1 MSKDNPTMAILQ
13 TLQEA
18 RALAERSNKLVAEAE
33 KIAGRLTVQSVVT
46 CAQAAILL
54 GCTTRTLHNMAS
66 RNQIVPRNADGTPKT
81 TTKNTKTFYSL
92 AEIWK
97 LLNP

>member
-1 MSKDNPTMAILQ
+1 MNKDNPTMAILQ

-18 RALAERSNKLVAEAE
+18 RALAERSNRLLAEAE

-46 CAQAAILL
+46 AAQAAVLL
-54 GCTTRTLHNMAS
+54 GCTKRTLHNMAV
-66 RNQIVPRNADGTPKT
+66 RNQIVPRNADGSPKQ
-81 TTKNTKTFYSL
+81 TTKNTKTFYALS
-92 AEIWK
+92 EIWK